1 MDPKRSR
8 TRVPDSLVHLIV
20 PAETHRETRPLAL
33 LLDFDGTLVEIGD
46 TPDSV
51 AISPA
56 MTDTLTL
63 AARQLDGRIAVV
75 SGRSLEQLHQL
86 LPPALAG
93 GVIAASHGQELSVD
107 GTVRAPRPT
116 RLFAELAFKAAL
128 HFEHYPGIVIEEKS
142 FGLGVH
148 YRLMPQLRD
157 RAEQWAMA
165 QAAAHGLVVQQG
177 DMVFEL
183 RPGGSD
189 KGDAVRAIM
198 ALDRFAGSAPVFIG
212 DDLTDIPA
220 FDAARALGGTAIS
233 VGTRTADHANERL
246 DSVEGVRRR
255 IAALV
260 A

>member
-1 MDPKRSR
+1 M
-8 TRVPDSLVHLIV
+8 PDSLAHLIV
-20 PAETHRETRPLAL
+20 PATTHHEARPLAL

-46 TPDSV
+46 TPDAV
-51 AISPA
+51 AISA
-56 MTDTLTL
+56 DMADTL
-63 AARQLDGRIAVV
+63 AAASRRLDGRIAVV
-75 SGRSLEQLHQL
+75 SGRSLEQLHRL
-86 LPPALAG
+86 LPRQLAG
-93 GVIAASHGQELSVD
+93 GVVAASHGQELSID
-107 GTVRAPRPT
+107 GAVQAPRPT
-116 RLFAELAFKAAL
+116 RLFADLAFEAAL
-128 HFEHYPGIVIEEKS
+128 HFEDYPGIVIEEKS

-165 QAAAHGLVVQQG
+165 QAATHGLIVQQG

-198 ALDRFAGSAPVFIG
+198 ALDRFRGSAPVFIG

-220 FDAARALGGTAIS
+220 FAAARALGGTAIS
-233 VGTRTADHANERL
+233 VGSRTADHADQRI
-246 DSVEGVRRR
+246 DSVEGVRRC
-255 IAALV
+255 IARLV

>member
-1 MDPKRSR
+1 M
-8 TRVPDSLVHLIV
+8 PDSLAHTIP
-20 PAETHRETRPLAL
+20 PANTECGDSPLAL

-46 TPDSV
+46 TPDAV

-56 MTDTLTL
+56 MADTLAE
-63 AARQLDGRIAVV
+63 AARKLAGRIAIV
-75 SGRSLEQLHQL
+75 SGRSLEQLNRL
-86 LPPALAG
+86 LPGALAG

-107 GTVRAPRPT
+107 GAVQAPRAT
-116 RLFAELAFKAAL
+116 RLFADLAFEAAL
-128 HFEHYPGIVIEEKS
+128 HFEDYSGIVIEEKS

-198 ALDRFAGSAPVFIG
+198 ALDRFRGSTPVFIG

-220 FDAARALGGTAIS
+220 FEATRALGGQAIS
-233 VGTRTADHANERL
+233 VGTRTADHSDERL

>member
-1 MDPKRSR
+1 M
-8 TRVPDSLVHLIV
+8 PDSLVHLIV
-20 PAETHRETRPLAL
+20 PAETHQEARPLAL

-46 TPDSV
+46 TPDAV

-56 MTDTLTL
+56 MANTL
-63 AARQLDGRIAVV
+63 AEASRTLSGRIAVV
-75 SGRSLEQLHQL
+75 SGRSLEQLNHL

-107 GTVRAPRPT
+107 GAVQAPRPT
-116 RLFAELAFKAAL
+116 RLFADLAFEAAL
-128 HFEHYPGIVIEEKS
+128 HFEDFPGIVIEEKS

-165 QAAAHGLVVQQG
+165 QAATHGLIVQQG

-198 ALDRFAGSAPVFIG
+198 ALDRFAGSVPVFIG

-220 FDAARALGGTAIS
+220 FEATRALGGQAIS
-233 VGTRTADHANERL
+233 VGSRTADHSDERL

-255 IAALV
+255 IAALI